1 MSLRP
6 GLHPGPLLSLIAA
19 VARDRVIGIDNRLP
33 WHLPEDLRHF
43 RATTRGH
50 AVIMGRK
57 TWESLP
63 ENVRPLP
70 GRQNIVLSRQAGY
83 AASGLSPGV
92 WLLPSL
98 PAALEKLA
106 AEQPDATEA
115 FIIGGERLYA
125 EALPLAHRLLLTEI
139 DLQTEGDAW
148 FPAFNRE
155 EWREAS
161 RENHVSEQGI
171 PFAFVRYER
180 LQAAA

>member
-1 MSLRP
+1 VSVNLA
-6 GLHPGPLLSLIAA
+6 LIAA
-19 VARDRVIGIDNRLP
+19 VARNRVIGIDNRLP
-33 WHLPEDLRHF
+33 WRLPEDLRHF
-43 RATTRGH
+43 RETTRGH

-70 GRQNIVLSRQAGY
+70 GRQNIILSRQADY
-83 AASGLSPGV
+83 AARGLSPHA
-92 WLLPSL
+92 WFLPSL

-106 AEQPDATEA
+106 AERPGMTEA
-115 FIIGGERLYA
+115 FIIGGERLYT

-148 FPAFNRE
+148 FPVFSRE
-155 EWREAS
+155 EWRETR
-161 RENHVSEQGI
+161 REKHVSEQGI

-180 LQAAA
+180 RKPK